1 MVTPYLVLVTS
12 TVGRHEFTRRLRHG
26 WPLQRL
32 VSSANFHETGLRFS
46 LACTSRQCNIRV
58 AALGHIVVSVLD
70 FCSRGQWTEAED
82 ARCRLVRRNRHRRA
96 CAAGHARKDT
106 SKFLGRILVPWG
118 CHSPGQGLQS
128 LWWASIIVTD
138 RCTCC
143 AKSRLY
149 LATEHTVRQM
159 VFSFCRT
166 GKVSENLE
174 PGPVI
179 VRHLSP
185 TSCLKSSC
193 KSPRC

>member
-96 CAAGHARKDT
+96 CAAGHARKD
-106 SKFLGRILVPWG
+106 SRSSWDGFLFLGVVTRAG
-118 CHSPGQGLQS
+118 
-128 LWWASIIVTD
+128 ASIIVVGFNHCD
-138 RCTCC
+138 RQVYLLRQISIVPRNRTYSSSNGVFILQDRL
-143 AKSRLY
+143 KSR
-149 LATEHTVRQM
+149 
-159 VFSFCRT
+159 RT
-166 GKVSENLE
+166 SIR
-174 PGPVI
+174 GP
-179 VRHLSP
+179 
-185 TSCLKSSC
+185 
-193 KSPRC
+193 